1 MKVFRRV
8 LLVLLLLVLVALV
21 AGYWYERPLLRTGTG
36 YAAHNHCAVTR
47 VAGRD
52 NPDADLPP
60 NPLVPFLR
68 SKAIS
73 DGGSQATLL
82 GVLARQRAWYT
93 PGFGCTLADS
103 RPRLGRA
110 LPVTAAGNPFT
121 HVLAP
126 HASPPVAAA
135 VARAFGQGLPTA
147 ERRKLGTRAVLVV
160 MDGRLIAERYA
171 PGFGSTPQLGWS
183 MSKSVAN
190 LLVGRLVQQGR
201 VSLDDN
207 QLLSSWTDE
216 RANITI
222 EDLLRMTSG
231 LAWDETYALG
241 TPITQML
248 YDEPD
253 MGRFVAG
260 QPAAHAPGTHLQYSS
275 GSTTLLC
282 AILAERT
289 GDGPNLPRKEIFR
302 PLGLSSAV
310 MEPDAAGTPVCS
322 SYMWASPRD
331 WAAVG
336 QFALQDGVWHG
347 KRLLPEGWMRRSTTA
362 IDVPTQETEAYG
374 AGWWVNRWPDGRL
387 VWPSLPPDT
396 YAAEGHDGQ
405 WMIIVPSQ
413 RLVVLRLGFSPTLEE
428 VGAVRLTA
436 DVIAATR
443 Q

>member
-1 MKVFRRV
+1 V
-8 LLVLLLLVLVALV
+8 VLLLLVVALV

-36 YAAHNHCAVTR
+36 YAAHNDCAVRR

-52 NPDADLPP
+52 NPDDDLPP
-60 NPLVPFLR
+60 NPLVPLLR
-68 SKAIS
+68 SKEIS
-73 DGGSQATLL
+73 GGGSQATLL
-82 GVLARQRAWYT
+82 GLLARQKAWYT
-93 PGFGCTLADS
+93 PGFGCTLNDT
-103 RPRLGRA
+103 RPELGTA

-121 HVLAP
+121 HVFAP
-126 HASPPVAAA
+126 HASRPVAEA
-135 VARAFGQGLPTA
+135 VATAFGQGLSKA
-147 ERRKLGTRAVLVV
+147 QRQKLGTRAVLVV
-160 MDGRLIAERYA
+160 KDGHLIAERYA

-190 LLVGRLVQQGR
+190 LIVGRLVKQGR
-201 VSLDDN
+201 VSLSDDR
-207 QLLSSWTDE
+207 LRSSWTDE
-216 RANITI
+216 RADITI

-231 LAWDETYALG
+231 LEWDETYSLG

-248 YDEPD
+248 YAEPD
-253 MGRFVAG
+253 MGRFVAD
-260 QPAAHAPGTHLQYSS
+260 QPAAYKPGTHLQYSS

-282 AILAERT
+282 AILADRT
-289 GDGPNLPRKEIFR
+289 GEGPNLPRREIFG
-302 PLGLSSAV
+302 PLGLSTAV

-347 KRLLPEGWMRRSTTA
+347 KRLLPAGWMRRSTTA
-362 IDVPTQETEAYG
+362 VDVHTQETEAYG

-387 VWPSLPPDT
+387 VWPSLPPDA

-405 WMIIVPSQ
+405 WMFVVPSQ
-413 RLVVLRLGFSPTLEE
+413 HLVVLRLGFSPEVE
-428 VGAVRLTA
+428 DVGAVRLTA
-436 DVIAATR
+436 DVIAAT